1 MENDFSSL
9 RRFIRPR
16 TPVERCDLCALEVI
30 AGHPHLIEPGE
41 RKIVCAC
48 DACAFLFTSQEGRRF
63 KRIPRDATYLDDFQL
78 TDLQW
83 ESLMLPI
90 QLAFFFQ
97 STPDKRLL
105 ALYPSPAGATEST
118 LPLDSWDEIVSSN
131 PILQDLQ
138 PDVEALLVNR
148 VRDNREY
155 FVAPIDKCYELV
167 GLIRLKWTGLS
178 GGTEAWK
185 AIDGFFADLK
195 QNARRAKKEVAHA

>member
-1 MENDFSSL
+1 MEKDFSAL

-16 TPVERCDLCALEVI
+16 TAVERCDLCAIELI
-30 AGHPHLIEPGE
+30 PGHPHLIEPSE
-41 RKIVCAC
+41 RKIVCSC
-48 DACAFLFTSQEGRRF
+48 DACGFLFSSQEGRRF
-63 KRIPRDATYLDDFQL
+63 KRIPRDATHLDNFKL

-90 QLAFFFQ
+90 QLAFFFN
-97 STPDKRLL
+97 STPDDRLV
-105 ALYPSPAGATEST
+105 AMYPSPAGPTEST
-118 LPLDSWDEIVSSN
+118 LALDSWDEIVNDN
-131 PILQDLQ
+131 PVLSELE

-148 VRDNREY
+148 VGEKREY

-167 GLIRLKWTGLS
+167 GLIRMKWTGLS

-195 QNARRAKKEVAHA
+195 RYARPAKKEVARA